1 MSVLP
6 VAIAG
11 ATGRMGSLV
20 ARAVEAD
27 AGLALVARPVRG
39 AIDADWNGARAMADF
54 TSPEGTTVVADLAAA
69 RGVGLVV
76 GTTGLDASAR
86 AALARAAAR
95 VPVLI
100 APNLSPGI
108 AVLKRALAA
117 ALAALPAYDVEIV
130 ERHHAAKVDS
140 PSGTALALAEVVQKA
155 RPGTT
160 LRAGREGR
168 VGPRPAGEVGI
179 HSLRGGGWIGE
190 HEVVLAGPF
199 ESLQFTHVAHD
210 RAAFA
215 QGALAALRFV
225 ATARPGTYG
234 LEDTIAV

>member
-27 AGLALVARPVRG
+27 AGLALVARPARG
-39 AIDADWNGARAMADF
+39 ALDADWNGARALGEF
-54 TSPEGTTVVADLAAA
+54 TSPEGTAQLADLAAA
-69 RGVGLVV
+69 RGVGIVV
-76 GTTGLDASAR
+76 GTTGLDDRAK
-86 AALARAAAR
+86 AALERAAAR

-100 APNLSPGI
+100 APNLSPGV
-108 AVLKRALAA
+108 AALKRAVAA

-140 PSGTALALAEVVQKA
+140 PSGTALALAHLVQQA

-168 VGPRPAGEVGI
+168 VGPRPPGEVGI

-215 QGALAALRFV
+215 QGALSALRFV

-234 LEDTIAV
+234 LEDAIAV